1 MKKKRKNL
9 KKLNAIKFFPLGG
22 EKKKKARRNSG
33 RGIALGVYS
42 FVLAYVLSSV
52 PGMTSCTLGGHFRDT
67 PGRSVTL
74 NVRSEV
80 T

>member
-9 KKLNAIKFFPLGG
+9 KKLNAIKFFSFGG
-22 EKKKKARRNSG
+22 KKEKARRNSG

>member
-9 KKLNAIKFFPLGG
+9 KKLNAIKFFSLGG
-22 EKKKKARRNSG
+22 KKKKARRNSG

>member
-9 KKLNAIKFFPLGG
+9 KKLNAIKFFPFGG
-22 EKKKKARRNSG
+22 KKKKARRNSG

>member
-1 MKKKRKNL
+1 MKKK
-9 KKLNAIKFFPLGG
+9 KKESKKVERHQILLLGG
-22 EKKKKARRNSG
+22 GKKKKARRNSG

>member
-1 MKKKRKNL
+1 MKKK
-9 KKLNAIKFFPLGG
+9 KKESKKVERHHSPWGG
-22 EKKKKARRNSG
+22 KKKKARRNSG